1 MQTHTLLTESADLRY
16 RLDSMERQIQ
26 ELSQRA
32 HVRQYVDD
40 GTRRL
45 GTDRR
50 ISLHAQEFEKVL
62 QRSWVYRRNAKRD
75 ETMSFRSSVVREHA
89 WSEMSKLTLANVSI
103 ISVIALPI
111 KLSELVDSSWY
122 RAPDPYLVRSSITM
136 LATPAL
142 LGESP
147 SSQSPSVPKPRNIE
161 IVRELKVEKGG
172 RPGHTAWRDEH
183 LKSSHSIRVEVLP
196 RPSAATT
203 SNYFKKTRLWASR
216 TSEAAL
222 NGSAPIDRVT
232 SIEPHNLHVDE
243 TYLDNDDYATLDVST
258 RGLYMIHSHDLG
270 SLVYKTQIL
279 VTIGDDVQALLR
291 NFINPSLTR
300 VLILSLHGTGLDI
313 FPTALLDLHALV
325 SLDISNNVLKE
336 IPDALGRMSSL
347 KGLSIEG
354 NPLEKLSVDV
364 WQMESLEQ
372 ISIDGPVWRDD
383 RRVHFQV
390 LRWESVESFR
400 AGGGQE
406 RDWVVLERR
415 GG

>member
-45 GTDRR
+45 ETDRR

-122 RAPDPYLVRSSITM
+122 RTPDPYLVRSSITV

-142 LGESP
+142 LG
-147 SSQSPSVPKPRNIE
+147 QSPSVPKPRNIE

-183 LKSSHSIRVEVLP
+183 LKSSHSIRVEVLT
-196 RPSAATT
+196 RPSTATT
-203 SNYFKKTRLWASR
+203 SNYFKKARLWASR
-216 TSEAAL
+216 ISEAAL
-222 NGSAPIDRVT
+222 NGTAPIDRVT

-279 VTIGDDVQALLR
+279 VTFRDGVQPLLR
-291 NFINPSLTR
+291 NFINPSMTR
-300 VLILSLHGTGLDI
+300 VRILSLQGTGLEI
-313 FPTALLDLHALV
+313 FPTSLLLDLRALI
-325 SLDISNNVLKE
+325 SLDISNNLLEE
-336 IPDALGRMSSL
+336 IPDTLSRMSSL
-347 KGLSIEG
+347 EEISIQG
-354 NPLEKLSVDV
+354 NPLKKLPIDV

-372 ISIDGPVWRDD
+372 ISIDGPVWRDE
-383 RRVHFQV
+383 RQRHLQV
-390 LRWESVESFR
+390 LRWQSVESFR

-406 RDWVVLERR
+406 RDWVILRR
-415 GG
+415 REG